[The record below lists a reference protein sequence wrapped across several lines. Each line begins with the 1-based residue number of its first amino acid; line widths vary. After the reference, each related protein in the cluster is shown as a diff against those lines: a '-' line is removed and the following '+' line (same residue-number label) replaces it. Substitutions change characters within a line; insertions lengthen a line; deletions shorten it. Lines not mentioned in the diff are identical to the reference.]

1 MYLMGSVKLSSK
13 KSGFSLI
20 ELLISLIILSL
31 ILIITSQFTR
41 SSITINSS
49 SADISLEIEQ
59 FQKFSSTVRRDIRNS
74 KPLPFIDALGQRS
87 PQVITIQNNPFMLDF
102 TALGFAITPSRELV
116 RIQLLE
122 QNGKLIR
129 RQFFSDQPYDLQEYV
144 DLPLMYINEIK
155 VEAFDGN
162 EWHLFWPK
170 SPIMERSLPKLIKL
184 SLSNERDQFFE
195 LLLEVNNENIFQ
207 F

>member
-1 MYLMGSVKLSSK
+1 MYLMDSVKLSSK
-13 KSGFSLI
+13 NSGFSLI

-59 FQKFSSTVRRDIRNS
+59 FQKFSSTVRRDIRNA

-87 PQVITIQNNPFMLDF
+87 PQVISIQNNPFMLEF
-102 TALGFAITPSRELV
+102 TALGLAITPSRELV

-144 DLPLMYINEIK
+144 D
-155 VEAFDGN
+155 
-162 EWHLFWPK
+162 
-170 SPIMERSLPKLIKL
+170 
-184 SLSNERDQFFE
+184 
-195 LLLEVNNENIFQ
+195 
-207 F
+207 